1 MEKSPKRKRKSN
13 RKEWNDVKSKQ
24 LLNAGVEHCN
34 RKGKIIKAKN
44 LGPPCTDKCR
54 MKCIDKFNND
64 VRKTI
69 FDLYWGLGTHT
80 RQRDFITKYIK
91 IIEKKQI
98 TISIASQ
105 SRRKKSR
112 KYYLPINNLE
122 IQVCQ
127 KMFLQTLAISDKV
140 VDNVCKRLIT
150 SPVLNKDMRGKHSNR
165 PLSIK
170 EDVKNAIRKHI
181 NSFPIVD
188 SHYVSENTAKKYLE
202 SGLCISKM
210 YRLYLKWIL
219 DEPLTNSNNSVINAT
234 LRQYTDIFN
243 TEFNL
248 SFFKPKKDQ
257 CDVCKVYKLACPE
270 EKLKQKDLYDEH
282 LLNKSS
288 ARKLKNEDKRRALA
302 DPTFCVAVFDLQK
315 VLTAPQCEVSSFYYK
330 RKYATYNFTIFDIG
344 KRQGYCYMWT
354 ESDAKRGS
362 NEIATCLLKFMTL
375 MKDSGI
381 KAFSFYSD
389 NCGGQNRNRFIYS
402 M

>member
-13 RKEWNDVKSKQ
+13 RKEWNDLKSKQ
-24 LLNAGVEHCN
+24 LLNAG
-34 RKGKIIKAKN
+34 
-44 LGPPCTDKCR
+44 
-54 MKCIDKFNND
+54 
-64 VRKTI
+64 
-69 FDLYWGLGTHT
+69 
-80 RQRDFITKYIK
+80 
-91 IIEKKQI
+91 
-98 TISIASQ
+98 
-105 SRRKKSR
+105 
-112 KYYLPINNLE
+112 
-122 IQVCQ
+122 VCQ

-165 PLSIK
+165 PLSMK

-188 SHYVSENTAKKYLE
+188 SHYVRENTAKKYLE

-210 YRLYLKWIL
+210 HRLYLKWIL

-257 CDVCKVYKLACPE
+257 CDVYKVYKLACPE

-282 LLNKSS
+282 LLNKSL
-288 ARKLKNEDKRRALA
+288 ARELKNEDKRRALA

-315 VLTAPQCEVSSFYYK
+315 VLTAPQC
-330 RKYATYNFTIFDIG
+330 
-344 KRQGYCYMWT
+344 
-354 ESDAKRGS
+354 
-362 NEIATCLLKFMTL
+362 
-375 MKDSGI
+375 
-381 KAFSFYSD
+381 
-389 NCGGQNRNRFIYS
+389 
-402 M
+402 